1 MVGNPLLTDMVSD
14 LRTRARLGNLKKMA
28 ESGRLAT
35 SAAEHYELLDAL
47 VAHDAELAEE
57 IMRRHVGHTVGIW
70 AGREE
75 S

>member
-1 MVGNPLLTDMVSD
+1 
-14 LRTRARLGNLKKMA
+14 MA